1 MTADGNAPKPE
12 NGSQHEVVRELYS
25 RFGEQGFT
33 FQPTVDRLPTLWV
46 AQSLLA
52 DVLRYLK
59 NGVPKPYKMLYDLTA
74 VDERLR
80 RNRQGLPPSD
90 FTVVYQLLSIERN
103 NDVRLKVALQGD
115 APSLS
120 LVAPTLETL
129 LIYLTIAAFN
139 ALLVVLWGTYHK
151 QLFPPPRKIQ
161 ARSAPDD
168 AITAADF
175 ALSSAQLHDVH
186 GSRIT
191 VIHHTDDGEIA
202 ALQTDKLH
210 IPPVSNSDIFDATR
224 LA

>member
-1 MTADGNAPKPE
+1 MIRIIHTPCSRATSAIDAGMTAIGWA
-12 NGSQHEVVRELYS
+12 
-25 RFGEQGFT
+25 GF
-33 FQPTVDRLPTLWV
+33 
-46 AQSLLA
+46 AYLA
-52 DVLRYLK
+52 
-59 NGVPKPYKMLYDLTA
+59 
-74 VDERLR
+74 
-80 RNRQGLPPSD
+80 SSSI
-90 FTVVYQLLSIERN
+90 LSISM
-103 NDVRLKVALQGD
+103 ASTLQGD

-151 QLFPPPRKIQ
+151 RLFPPPRKVQ

-202 ALQTDKLH
+202 ALQTDKLR